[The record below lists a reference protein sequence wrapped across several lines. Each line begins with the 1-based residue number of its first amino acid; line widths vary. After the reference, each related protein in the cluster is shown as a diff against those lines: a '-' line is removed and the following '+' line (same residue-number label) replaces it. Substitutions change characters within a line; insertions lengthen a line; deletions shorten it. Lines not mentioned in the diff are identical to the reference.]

1 MCMRALE
8 DWKVDVRLQVPKRA
22 GQPGMGV
29 VPDSEGQDQ
38 AALPRA
44 LLLSAA
50 RDTEGLYPF
59 CCQIE
64 QGQGLEEDDPDPR
77 PVLPDLALGRA
88 CVSVYCVCTVVCVCV
103 CFPGLCVLALLLLD
117 SPPWVASFLWASVF
131 WELRQD
137 V

>member
-1 MCMRALE
+1 MHEGIRRLE
-8 DWKVDVRLQVPKRA
+8 GGCSPA
-22 GQPGMGV
+22 GAKESRP
-29 VPDSEGQDQ
+29 
-38 AALPRA
+38 
-44 LLLSAA
+44 A
-50 RDTEGLYPF
+50 RDGGGARLRRSGSGRSAPAHSCCLLQGTQSVSTF

>member
-1 MCMRALE
+1 MFACRCQREQASQG
-8 DWKVDVRLQVPKRA
+8 WGWCQTPKVRIRPLC
-22 GQPGMGV
+22 
-29 VPDSEGQDQ
+29 
-38 AALPRA
+38 PRA

-50 RDTEGLYPF
+50 RDTERLYPF

-88 CVSVYCVCTVVCVCV
+88 CVSVSCVCTVVCVCV

>member
-1 MCMRALE
+1 MFACRCQRE
-8 DWKVDVRLQVPKRA
+8 QA
-22 GQPGMGV
+22 GQGWGWCRTPKV
-29 VPDSEGQDQ
+29 RIRP
-38 AALPRA
+38 LCPRA

-50 RDTEGLYPF
+50 RDTERLYPF